1 MMMPSTH
8 RAARSSFILVFV
20 LLVLAITT
28 TRTVEGHARIEC
40 PPSLSGKTG
49 EKVGP
54 CDVSTDDGLL
64 QSFPL
69 RANALNTVTWL
80 ESIPHPGAP
89 VRFALSREGG
99 DSNGGSSL
107 DQAATG
113 FETCLLLDH
122 VPHDALSRPTYR
134 DESSWHRSSI
144 TLWIPDV
151 RCERCYLQLISVMS
165 DAAHGVPTDT
175 KCAYRGAR
183 LANANTDAINIVD
196 TPEMDFPACP
206 AVYHSCS
213 PVSIDGTIPRNDMD
227 VCNTTEFE
235 EQLGWPL
242 TPRDNPDLY
251 EHSIYYNRGDVGLY
265 STTDATLRFVGSPL
279 TDATCTNPLYCDPG
293 VSFEEILGVPDAA
306 AYISLEGSCAS
317 VVESKVEAY
326 VPPAA
331 AAVDTTN
338 GDSVADDVVTAV
350 EEGEEKEET
359 AINSSTSTSS

>member
-1 MMMPSTH
+1 M
-8 RAARSSFILVFV
+8 
-20 LLVLAITT
+20 
-28 TRTVEGHARIEC
+28 EC
-40 PPSLSGKTG
+40 PPPLSGKTG

-69 RANALNTVTWL
+69 KANALNTVTWL
-80 ESIPHPGAP
+80 ESISHPGAP

-99 DSNGGSSL
+99 DSNGGSL
-107 DQAATG
+107 DEAAKG

-122 VPHDALSRPTYR
+122 IPHDALSRPTYR
-134 DESSWHRSSI
+134 DKSSWHRSSI

-151 RCERCYLQLISVMS
+151 KCERCYLQLISVMS

-175 KCAYRGAR
+175 KCAYR
-183 LANANTDAINIVD
+183 ANNVE
-196 TPEMDFPACP
+196 TPESDFPACP

-279 TDATCTNPLYCDPG
+279 TDATCTNTKYCDPG

-317 VVESKVEAY
+317 VVETKVEAY
-326 VPPAA
+326 VPPTA
-331 AAVDTTN
+331 AAVDSTN
-338 GDSVADDVVTAV
+338 GDSVSADVVTAV

-359 AINSSTSTSS
+359 TINSSSSSARILTQSIIPATTAMLALLMILSLGR

>member
-1 MMMPSTH
+1 M
-8 RAARSSFILVFV
+8 
-20 LLVLAITT
+20 
-28 TRTVEGHARIEC
+28 EC
-40 PPSLSGKTG
+40 PPPLSGKTG

-69 RANALNTVTWL
+69 KANALNTVTWL
-80 ESIPHPGAP
+80 ESISHPGAP
-89 VRFALSREGG
+89 VRFALSR
-99 DSNGGSSL
+99 DSNDGSSL
-107 DQAATG
+107 DEAAKG

-122 VPHDALSRPTYR
+122 IPHDALSRPTYR

-151 RCERCYLQLISVMS
+151 KCERCYLQLISVMS

-175 KCAYRGAR
+175 KCAYQGAR
-183 LANANTDAINIVD
+183 LANANANINVNANANAIGIDTVE
-196 TPEMDFPACP
+196 TPELLDFPACP

-213 PVSIDGTIPRNDMD
+213 PVSIDGTIPRNDID

-235 EQLGWPL
+235 EELGWPL
-242 TPRDNPDLY
+242 TPRDNLDLY

-279 TDATCTNPLYCDPG
+279 TDATCTNSKYCDPD
-293 VSFEEILGVPDAA
+293 VSFEEILGVPDDA

-326 VPPAA
+326 VPPPA
-331 AAVDTTN
+331 AAVDATNDVTT
-338 GDSVADDVVTAV
+338 VK
-350 EEGEEKEET
+350 EGEEKEET
-359 AINSSTSTSS
+359 SSATALTQSAISTLLMIILCLVR

>member
-1 MMMPSTH
+1 MMSSTQQ
-8 RAARSSFILVFV
+8 RAARSSFFLVFV
-20 LLVLAITT
+20 LLVLATT
-28 TRTVEGHARIEC
+28 TTITRNVEGHVRMEC
-40 PPSLSGKTG
+40 PPPLSGKTG
-49 EKVGP
+49 EKIGP

-69 RANALNTVTWL
+69 TANALNTVTWL
-80 ESIPHPGAP
+80 ESISHPGAP

-99 DSNGGSSL
+99 GDSNGGE
-107 DQAATG
+107 AATG

-122 VPHDALSRPTYR
+122 IPHDTLSRPTYR
-134 DESSWHRSSI
+134 NESSWHRSSI

-151 RCERCYLQLISVMS
+151 KCERCYLQLISVMS

-175 KCAYRGAR
+175 KCAYR
-183 LANANTDAINIVD
+183 ANTNVIIGIAE
-196 TPEMDFPACP
+196 TPPESDVPACP

-213 PVSIDGTIPRNDMD
+213 PVSIDGTIPRNDMN

-235 EQLGWPL
+235 DQLGWPL

-279 TDATCTNPLYCDPG
+279 TDATCTNTKYCDPD
-293 VSFEEILGVPDAA
+293 VSFEEILGVPDTA

-317 VVESKVEAY
+317 VVETKVEAY

-331 AAVDTTN
+331 AAVDST
-338 GDSVADDVVTAV
+338 
-350 EEGEEKEET
+350 
-359 AINSSTSTSS
+359 INSSTSSARTLTQSMIPATTATLTLLMILFF

>member
-1 MMMPSTH
+1 MVSSTQQ
-8 RAARSSFILVFV
+8 RAARSSFFLVFV
-20 LLVLAITT
+20 LLVLATTT
-28 TRTVEGHARIEC
+28 TRNVEGHVRMEC
-40 PPSLSGKTG
+40 PPPLSGKTG

-69 RANALNTVTWL
+69 KANALNTVTWL
-80 ESIPHPGAP
+80 ESISHPGAP

-99 DSNGGSSL
+99 ESNGGSSRL
-107 DQAATG
+107 DEAATG

-122 VPHDALSRPTYR
+122 IPHDTLSRPTYR
-134 DESSWHRSSI
+134 DKSSWHRSSI

-151 RCERCYLQLISVMS
+151 KCERCYLQLISVMS

-175 KCAYRGAR
+175 KCAYR
-183 LANANTDAINIVD
+183 ANTNNVIGGIAAE
-196 TPEMDFPACP
+196 TPESDFPACP

-235 EQLGWPL
+235 DQLGWPL

-265 STTDATLRFVGSPL
+265 STTNATLRFVGSPL
-279 TDATCTNPLYCDPG
+279 TDATCTNTKYCDPD
-293 VSFEEILGVPDAA
+293 VSFEEILGVPVTA

-317 VVESKVEAY
+317 VVETKVEAY

-331 AAVDTTN
+331 AAVDST
-338 GDSVADDVVTAV
+338 
-350 EEGEEKEET
+350 
-359 AINSSTSTSS
+359 INSSTSSSARTPTISMIPATTATLTLLMILFF